1 MKKIISGLCAVLSAL
16 ALLSFS
22 SCEKPLIKEDK
33 VGVYSSLKAQIVVDE
48 ETLVQYI
55 FYGDVA
61 GLRTDSRVA
70 SLTVRLKED
79 GTPYTINR
87 EDLDKYTHFSFNNK
101 EREI

>member
-22 SCEKPLIKEDK
+22 SCEKPLVKEDK
-33 VGVYSSLKAQIVVDE
+33 VGIYSDLKAQIIVDE

-55 FYGDVA
+55 FYGDVD
-61 GLRTDSRVA
+61 GLYNSRVA

-79 GTPYTINR
+79 GTPYTIKR
-87 EDLDKYTHFSFNNK
+87 EDLDKYTHFSFNKK
-101 EREI
+101 END

>member
-1 MKKIISGLCAVLSAL
+1 MKKIISGLCAVISAL

-33 VGVYSSLKAQIVVDE
+33 VGAYSNLKAQIIVDE

-55 FYGDVA
+55 FYGDCNALV
-61 GLRTDSRVA
+61 DSRVA

-79 GTPYTINR
+79 GTPYTIKR
-87 EDLDKYTHFSFNNK
+87 EDLDKYTHFSFNKK
-101 EREI
+101 ENG

>member
-1 MKKIISGLCAVLSAL
+1 MKKIISGLCAVISVL

-33 VGVYSSLKAQIVVDE
+33 VGVYSNLKAQIIVDE

-55 FYGDVA
+55 FYGNCD
-61 GLRTDSRVA
+61 GTFGSRVA

-79 GTPYTINR
+79 GTPYTIKR
-87 EDLDKYTHFSFNNK
+87 EDLDKYTHFSFNKK
-101 EREI
+101 END

>member
-1 MKKIISGLCAVLSAL
+1 MKKIISGLCAVISVL

-33 VGVYSSLKAQIVVDE
+33 VGVYSNLKAQIIVDE

-55 FYGDVA
+55 FYGDCNTLV
-61 GLRTDSRVA
+61 DSRVA

-79 GTPYTINR
+79 GTPYTIKC
-87 EDLDKYTHFSFNNK
+87 EDLDKYTHFSFNKK
-101 EREI
+101 END